1 MARKGKT
8 TQYVSKVTE
17 AQLIEAYRHMRS
29 NDLSK
34 KQAVEYLAQQFVPKD
49 VKNEELSTAVAE
61 ALYRKIFVKN
71 EANPKA
77 EGLIPQAIRRNGLA
91 TQKLEKF
98 ETLTQYETFD
108 QLKEKLGDNPIV
120 AKMVGEAERLKTT
133 PQVMWRET
141 VLTMTTQIPKLQ
153 AIVAKTAAT
162 MASCEVSA
170 DGVYW
175 TPGRSKD
182 GLEDILYTKGDSS
195 TPGLNLNTLTQLF
208 SELEDESDE

>member
-17 AQLIEAYRHMRS
+17 SQLIEAYRHMRS
-29 NDLSK
+29 KDMSK
-34 KQAVEYLAQQFVPKD
+34 KQAVEYLQQQFVPKD
-49 VKNEELSTAVAE
+49 VKDDELATAVAE

-77 EGLIPQAIRRNGLA
+77 EGIIPQAIRRNGLA
-91 TQKLEKF
+91 TTKLEKF
-98 ETLTQYETFD
+98 ETLSQIETFND
-108 QLKEKLGDNPIV
+108 LKKRLGDNPIV
-120 AKMVGEAERLKTT
+120 AKMVGEAERFKTT
-133 PQVMWRET
+133 PQNMWRDT

-162 MASCEVSA
+162 LASCDVSA
-170 DGVYW
+170 EGVYW

-182 GLEDILYTKGDSS
+182 GLEDILYSKGDSS
-195 TPGLNLNTLTQLF
+195 VPGLDLGTLSQLF
-208 SELEDESDE
+208 SELGEDE

>member
-34 KQAVEYLAQQFVPKD
+34 KQAVEYLQHQFVPKD
-49 VKNEELSTAVAE
+49 VKDDELATAVAE

-77 EGLIPQAIRRNGLA
+77 EGIIPQAVRRNNLA
-91 TQKLEKF
+91 TAKLEKF
-98 ETLTQYETFD
+98 ETLSQIETFD
-108 QLKEKLGDNPIV
+108 ALKERLGNNPIV
-120 AKMVGEAERLKTT
+120 AKMVGEAERMNAT
-133 PQVMWRET
+133 PQNMWREA

-162 MASCEVSA
+162 LASCEVSA

-182 GLEDILYTKGDSS
+182 GLEDILYAKGDSS
-195 TPGLNLNTLTQLF
+195 VPGLNLNTLTQLF
-208 SELEDESDE
+208 SELGDDE

>member
-8 TQYVSKVTE
+8 TQYVSKITE

-34 KQAVEYLAQQFVPKD
+34 KQAVEYLQQQFVPKD
-49 VKNEELSTAVAE
+49 VKDDELATAVAE

-77 EGLIPQAIRRNGLA
+77 EGIIPQAVRRNNLA
-91 TQKLEKF
+91 TAKLEKF
-98 ETLTQYETFD
+98 ETLSQIETFD
-108 QLKEKLGDNPIV
+108 ALKERLGDNPIV
-120 AKMVGEAERLKTT
+120 AKMVGEAERMNAT
-133 PQVMWRET
+133 PQNMWREA

-162 MASCEVSA
+162 LASCEVSA

-182 GLEDILYTKGDSS
+182 GLEDILYAKGDSS
-195 TPGLNLNTLTQLF
+195 VPGLNLNTLTQLF
-208 SELEDESDE
+208 SELGDDE